1 MSEYNYEINPSPV
14 SKGTKTLGL
23 IGMIVGIVGLV
34 SSFGGNVFFP
44 IAGLVISSI
53 ASKKGEVQK
62 SKIGKLTS
70 IIGLIISILAV
81 FVWFGLGIIV
91 GIAENF

>member
-44 IAGLVISSI
+44 IAGLILSSI
-53 ASKKGEVQK
+53 AKKRGELQK
-62 SKIGKLTS
+62 SKIGKATS
-70 IIGLIISILAV
+70 IIGLIIAILACIG
-81 FVWFGLGIIV
+81 WFILGIVV
-91 GIAENF
+91 GILENL